1 MLVELGVCGL
11 LFYFEGVLFLSLYVF
26 MHCLFANIVHTI
38 VSFRCGISLARYYP
52 LLVGWMLDE
61 WLCAS
66 AVAVFGW
73 LACALL
79 VPHSFLMVRR
89 KSYLAVV
96 GIVMAGIGG
105 NGGVLDVEVVI
116 TTLVEVR

>member
-1 MLVELGVCGL
+1 MNGCVPL
-11 LFYFEGVLFLSLYVF
+11 LSLFL
-26 MHCLFANIVHTI
+26 A
-38 VSFRCGISLARYYP
+38 
-52 LLVGWMLDE
+52 GWH
-61 WLCAS
+61 
-66 AVAVFGW
+66 
-73 LACALL
+73 ACALL